1 MKIVCKIYKVCACL
15 FFSFFFF
22 CTLTP
27 FLLFLN
33 IFPLSYVLTQLLFSQ
48 KAIFWSGQSHD
59 PHHHNSTWQLV
70 FACVCVVVLPS
81 PCSVPQLICW
91 LPCFSLISFFLAWFL
106 SQTNWIPM
114 EAETLGFGVWVCAWL
129 CDSVFCRFIAVI
141 TMTDGDYDFLIKLL
155 ALGDSGVGKTT
166 FLYRYTDNKFNPKFI
181 TTVGI
186 DFREKRVVSSYLLLF
201 LRTNVRPV
209 CSL

>member
-70 FACVCVVVLPS
+70 FACVCVCVWLCCHLLVL
-81 PCSVPQLICW
+81 
-91 LPCFSLISFFLAWFL
+91 FL
-106 SQTNWIPM
+106 SLFVGFLVSCLFPFFW
-114 EAETLGFGVWVCAWL
+114 LGFYHRQTEYPWKLKPWDLVCGSVRDCVTLFSAGLLRSSLWL
-129 CDSVFCRFIAVI
+129 MGI
-141 TMTDGDYDFLIKLL
+141 MT
-155 ALGDSGVGKTT
+155 
-166 FLYRYTDNKFNPKFI
+166 
-181 TTVGI
+181 
-186 DFREKRVVSSYLLLF
+186 
-201 LRTNVRPV
+201 
-209 CSL
+209 SL